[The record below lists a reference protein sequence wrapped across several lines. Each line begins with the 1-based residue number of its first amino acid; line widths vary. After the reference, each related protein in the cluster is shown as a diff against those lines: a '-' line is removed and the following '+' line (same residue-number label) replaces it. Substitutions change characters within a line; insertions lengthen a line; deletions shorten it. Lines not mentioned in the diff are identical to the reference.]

1 MSVSNPPEDEL
12 EKILLSILF
21 GTRRRFL
28 YKGVTYGSDE
38 DLPGADEAITK
49 AKAAISVYTTN
60 KIIEAKLGGLDKPS
74 DTASVGGNQVADPI
88 LVSELFKMVY
98 QWGRV
103 GVVVDSSAPAFQ
115 EQLKEVIGSLK

>member
-1 MSVSNPPEDEL
+1 MTNPDPMAEDEL
-12 EKILLSILF
+12 LNIGEILLRYRNYLYEDDREIL
-21 GTRRRFL
+21 GGML
-28 YKGVTYGSDE
+28 SAK
-38 DLPGADEAITK
+38 EAEQ
-49 AKAAISVYTTN
+49 AINAYTTN